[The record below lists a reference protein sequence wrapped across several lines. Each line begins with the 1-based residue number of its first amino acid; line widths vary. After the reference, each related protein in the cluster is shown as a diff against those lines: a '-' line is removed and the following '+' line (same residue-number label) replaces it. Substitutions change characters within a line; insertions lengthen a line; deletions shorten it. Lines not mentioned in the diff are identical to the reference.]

1 MKSLIIAEKP
11 SVARD
16 MAKVLGNF
24 KTSNLYLESDRYIIS
39 WAVGHLVEL
48 GEPDDYD
55 PKYKTWQLQTLPI
68 IPEQFKL
75 KPTKSTYKQFQVIKE
90 LLHRRDV
97 TEVINACDAGREGE
111 LIFRYLYQEAKGTLP
126 IKRLWISSLTD
137 EAIKE
142 GFSKLKDGQEYELLA
157 QAARCRSESDWLVG
171 INATRAY
178 TKKCNALLS
187 IGRVQTPTL
196 AILVKREKEIEQFVP
211 QPYWQVVGTFTA
223 DSGKYLGTW
232 FKGKEDRFDSEADA
246 MQVVQRVQGLPGSV
260 DKLETKQQKQ
270 QPPLLFDLTELQR
283 EMNRRH
289 GLSASRTLQLAQSLY
304 EEVKLLTYPRTDSR
318 YISKDM
324 VKTLPGVLRKVGV
337 GPYQPFVGQIVA
349 QAKLPLNPKAVNDK
363 KVTDH
368 HAIIPTAKT
377 PNLAILSKDQLRV
390 YDAVVR
396 RFLANFYPE
405 AIVEHTTV
413 TTGVGQ
419 DKFRT
424 KTKVVK
430 KPGWREVY
438 ENQVEED
445 EATDFPHLV
454 QGMQVQTAKVELQS
468 KETKPPNRYTE
479 ASLLTS
485 METAGKLIEDEEL
498 REAMKDGGLG
508 TPATRAGIIE
518 RLIKVGYIDRVK
530 KNLIPTE
537 KGRKL
542 IEVIGTPE
550 LVSPELTGAWEK
562 QLMEIQ
568 QGNFSREKFMLEIR
582 QFIQRLVQQVK
593 TMGAVVIPGE
603 GPGNAKASK
612 QSGAGKAPPKS
623 NARSMAKATTK
634 PSTKATTKPV
644 TNVSTNHTTDPALG
658 VPIGTCPRCGEKVI
672 TGHRG
677 YGCSAFKA
685 GCTLVIPKEIGGQNL
700 NQYQINSLLT
710 TGQTEVIDGF
720 IDEAGTQ
727 FKAKVTLNG
736 TKVALQ
742 RQ

>member
-24 KTSNLYLESDRYIIS
+24 KTSNAYLESDRYIIS

-68 IPEQFKL
+68 IPAQFKL
-75 KPTKSTYKQFQVIKE
+75 KPTKSTYKQFKVIKD

-97 TEVINACDAGREGE
+97 KEVINACDAGREGE
-111 LIFRYLYQEAKGTLP
+111 LIFRYLYQEAQGTQP

-137 EAIKE
+137 EAIKD
-142 GFSKLKDGQEYELLA
+142 GFARLKDGQEYELLA

-178 TKKCNALLS
+178 TKKCNVLLS

-196 AILVKREKEIEQFVP
+196 AILVKREKEIEEFIP

-223 DSGKYLGTW
+223 DSGKYQGTW
-232 FKGKEDRFDSEADA
+232 FKGKDDRFDSEAA
-246 MQVVQRVQGLPGSV
+246 AREVVQRVQGLPGTV
-260 DKLETKQQKQ
+260 EKLETKQQKQ

-283 EMNRRH
+283 EMNRKH
-289 GLSASRTLQLAQSLY
+289 GLSASKTLQLAQSLY
-304 EEVKLLTYPRTDSR
+304 EEVKLITYPRTDSR

-337 GPYQPFVGQIVA
+337 GPYQPFVGQIVQ
-349 QAKLPLNPKAVNDK
+349 QAKLPLNPKVVNDK

-377 PNLAILSKDQLRV
+377 PNLAGLSKDQLRV

-413 TTGVGQ
+413 TTGVNQ

-438 ENQVEED
+438 ENQAEED
-445 EATDFPHLV
+445 EATDFPNLA
-454 QGMQVQTAKVELQS
+454 QGIQVHTTKVELQA

-479 ASLLTS
+479 ASLLS
-485 METAGKLIEDEEL
+485 AMETAGKLIDDEEL

-568 QGNFSREKFMLEIR
+568 QGHVSREKFMQEIR
-582 QFIQRLVQQVK
+582 QFVQRLVQQVK
-593 TMGAVVIPGE
+593 TMSAVVIPGE
-603 GPGNAKASK
+603 GSGHAKSSKHRTKTEAKAS
-612 QSGAGKAPPKS
+612 
-623 NARSMAKATTK
+623 AKAK
-634 PSTKATTKPV
+634 TKASAQKGTE
-644 TNVSTNHTTDPALG
+644 PAPKTAHQEPQLG
-658 VPIGTCPRCGEKVI
+658 APIGTCPRCGQKVI
-672 TGHRG
+672 AGHRG
-677 YGCSAFKA
+677 FGCSAFKA
-685 GCTLVIPKEIGGQNL
+685 GCTLVIPKEIGGNKLNL
-700 NQYQINSLLT
+700 QQINSLLT
-710 TGQTEVIDGF
+710 NGQTEVISGF
-720 IDEAGTQ
+720 IDEAGI
-727 FKAKVTLNG
+727 KYNAKLVLKG
-736 TKVALQ
+736 TKVELQ